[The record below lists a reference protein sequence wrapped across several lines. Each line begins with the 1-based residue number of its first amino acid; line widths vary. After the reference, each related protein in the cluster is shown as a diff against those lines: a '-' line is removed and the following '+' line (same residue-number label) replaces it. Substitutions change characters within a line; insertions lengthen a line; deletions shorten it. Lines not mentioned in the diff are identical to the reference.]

1 MDVSMDYKEK
11 SSAKGSIRQ
20 ESNTLFGLLRHGQT
34 EWNRLKKIQGSEDSP
49 LTTRG
54 KEKTAQWAKFLKNG
68 NWDRIIASDL
78 GRVRATV
85 DILNQKLQLPVT
97 FDARLREQHWGDW
110 EGLTLPSIKENQKE
124 ELARRVAMGWDFSAP
139 GGETRIAVRDR
150 VLAALIETAEKWPD
164 KKILVI
170 CHRGVVRSVVYS
182 ITGREFLPEEDP
194 LLKPNRLHIISCTGQ
209 QISPFQ
215 LNVPLEER

>member
-1 MDVSMDYKEK
+1 MDVSMNYKEK
-11 SSAKGSIRQ
+11 NSANDLMRQ
-20 ESNTLFGLLRHGQT
+20 QSCTLFGLLRHGQT
-34 EWNRLKKIQGSEDSP
+34 EWNTQKRIQGSGDSP
-49 LTTRG
+49 LTAKG
-54 KEKTAQWAKFLKNG
+54 KAKTVLWGNFLKNDH
-68 NWDRIIASDL
+68 WDRIIASDL

-97 FDARLREQHWGDW
+97 FDERLREQLWGDW
-110 EGLTLPSIKENQKE
+110 EGLTLPFIKENYKE
-124 ELARRVAMGWDFSAP
+124 ELARRVAMGWGFSAP

-150 VLAALIETAEKWPD
+150 VLTALIETAEKWPD

-170 CHRGVVRSVVYS
+170 CHRGVVRSVLYS

-194 LLKPNRLHIISCTGQ
+194 LLKPNRLQIISCIGQ

-215 LNVPLEER
+215 LNVPLTEC